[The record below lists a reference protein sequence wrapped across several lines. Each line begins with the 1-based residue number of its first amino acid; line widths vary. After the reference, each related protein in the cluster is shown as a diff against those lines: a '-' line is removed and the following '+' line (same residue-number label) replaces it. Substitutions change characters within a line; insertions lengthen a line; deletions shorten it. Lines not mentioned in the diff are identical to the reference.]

1 MGLTS
6 AFARCR
12 KSSRVCCTRIGTSE
26 LRTLAAGASRLFP
39 GGARGV
45 KGARM
50 RTKRAL
56 SLSDARKML
65 DAARREAEQRKWN
78 VTVAVVD
85 EGGFLLALERM
96 DGAPLQS
103 AEIATKKAWTAA
115 MVRLPTKTVEDMAK
129 ERPGLLGMPGQ
140 LRVQGGLPLQDAG
153 EWVGAV
159 GVSGVASH
167 EDEQV
172 ARAGIAALG

>member
-1 MGLTS
+1 MPL
-6 AFARCR
+6 
-12 KSSRVCCTRIGTSE
+12 
-26 LRTLAAGASRLFP
+26 
-39 GGARGV
+39 
-45 KGARM
+45 RM

-56 SLSDARKML
+56 SLSDARKIL

-78 VTVAVVD
+78 VSIAVVD

-103 AEIATKKAWTAA
+103 AEIATRKAWTAA

-140 LRVQGGLPLQDAG
+140 LRVQGGVPIQVEG

-172 ARAGIAALG
+172 AKAGIAALG

>member
-1 MGLTS
+1 
-6 AFARCR
+6 
-12 KSSRVCCTRIGTSE
+12 
-26 LRTLAAGASRLFP
+26 
-39 GGARGV
+39 
-45 KGARM
+45 M

-56 SLSDARKML
+56 TLSDARKII
-65 DAARREAEQRKWN
+65 DAARAEAEQRRWN
-78 VTVAVVD
+78 VSIAVVD
-85 EGGFLLALERM
+85 DGGFLLALERM
-96 DGAPLQS
+96 DGAGPQTP
-103 AEIATKKAWTAA
+103 EISTRKAWTAA
-115 MVRLPTKTVEDMAK
+115 MVRLPTKVVEEMAK

-140 LRVQGGLPLQDAG
+140 LRVQGGLPIQVEG